1 MTEPQCL
8 AGLPA
13 NVWPASRRMSGR
25 HPGECLAGS
34 SGGVAC
40 GKVCYQPRTKSARRL
55 SELIIESSCNE
66 LADFSG
72 QPGNSGELCRR
83 FSSQRCQQ
91 TGTAVGAIYS
101 QHCQGTNTTLRS

>member
-1 MTEPQCL
+1 MSGRPTGECL

-13 NVWPASRRMSGR
+13 DVWPG
-25 HPGECLAGS
+25 HPA
-34 SGGVAC
+34 GVAC

-101 QHCQGTNTTLRS
+101 QHCQGTNTTLRSRFGVSNRKC